1 MIAISG
7 GGTGGHFF
15 PAYATFKFLKE
26 HNLNPI
32 FIGSINSIEAKF
44 KEENFFLF
52 NIKKNLN
59 IFQKLSQYFKIS
71 YKIKVLLKEK
81 KIKVVLGFGSYV
93 SFPLYFAAYL
103 LKIPIFIHEQNA
115 LFGKTNKIFS
125 KIAKKVFL
133 GFPYFE
139 GKVFKDLDTNK
150 FIWTS
155 NPLRKELEKFYKED
169 KTQLKQKLKIPLSKK
184 VLLIF
189 GGSQGALFLNE
200 AFEYIALKYPS
211 FLKNFFIIHITGKN
225 KKFFTLKNLYQR
237 KKIESQVYEF
247 KENLGSYL
255 KVADLVVCRAGALTV
270 TEICYF
276 KKKALFVPYPYAY
289 KNHQYE
295 NIKPLLEKNLAKC
308 YIQNLKN
315 DDKENFS
322 KAFFNFLNWE
332 KNISLEKLKELES
345 YILKN
350 SKEIILKEILKVV

>member
-26 HNLNPI
+26 NHLNSI

-44 KEENFFLF
+44 KDESFFLF
-52 NIKKNLN
+52 DIRKNLN
-59 IFQKLSQYFKIS
+59 LARRLPHYIKVSFKI
-71 YKIKVLLKEK
+71 KKLLKEK
-81 KIKVVLGFGSYV
+81 NIKLVLGFGGYV
-93 SFPLYFAAYL
+93 SFPLYLAAYL
-103 LKIPIFIHEQNA
+103 SKIPIIIHEQNA
-115 LFGKTNKIFS
+115 LFGKANKIFS
-125 KIAKKVFL
+125 KIAKTIFL

-139 GKVFKDLDTNK
+139 GKYFKDFDKSK

-155 NPLRKELEKFYKED
+155 NPLRKEVEKFFKED
-169 KTQLKQKLKIPLSKK
+169 EIKLKRKLRIPLSKK

-211 FLKNFFIIHITGKN
+211 LLKKFFIIHITGKN
-225 KKFFTLKNLYQR
+225 KKFFSLKKLYQQ
-237 KKIESQVYEF
+237 KNIENQVYEF
-247 KENLGSYL
+247 KDNLGPYL

-270 TEICYF
+270 TEVCYF

-295 NIKPLLEKNLAKC
+295 NIKPLSKKGLAKC
-308 YIQNLKN
+308 YIQKLKEN
-315 DDKENFS
+315 DKEKFS
-322 KAFFNFLNWE
+322 KAFFDFINWE
-332 KNISLEKLKELES
+332 ISLGKLKELDN
-345 YILKN
+345 YILRN
-350 SKEIILKEILKVV
+350 SKEIILNEILKEI